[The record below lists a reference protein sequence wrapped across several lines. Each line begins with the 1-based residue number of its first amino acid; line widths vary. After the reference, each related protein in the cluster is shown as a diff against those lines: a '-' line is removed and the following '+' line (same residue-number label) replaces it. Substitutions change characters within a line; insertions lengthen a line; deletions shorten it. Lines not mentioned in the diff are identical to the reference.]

1 MNTGKDISMD
11 IPDAFIELVH
21 PTKEW
26 RHMCYH
32 GGRSS
37 GKSTTVAEMLAV
49 KATKTPL
56 RILCAREYQ
65 ASIAD
70 SVHRLIADIIAKFQ
84 LPGWQVTRES
94 IKNANGS
101 EFIFR
106 GVRNNPQSIKSLEG
120 IDICWGEEAAT
131 FSMESIDIL
140 IPTVRKPRSYFIW
153 TFNRISENDP
163 IWERV
168 ASQPDER
175 TLVRQVNS
183 DAIEKLLSPEV
194 IFEREKMR
202 HENPELFEHIW
213 LGQPLTAK
221 TGSVFGKQLAQANQ
235 DGRISRVP
243 YDGAAP
249 VYTAWDLG
257 IGDCTAIWFFQL
269 IGREAHFIDHYENSG
284 EDLGHYLAV
293 VRSKPYNYAT
303 HFLPHDAKQRE
314 LQTNKTRVEFFADNG
329 FANVE
334 VLRPTNFTP
343 GQDDIDMVAR
353 PKMSLCWFD
362 EEKCQRGL
370 ECLRAYHY
378 DYDERNRILKTKPTH
393 DWSSHSASAFIYALI
408 AVSKLVESSQTGVR
422 IRRGGGTLNK
432 IF

>member
-1 MNTGKDISMD
+1 MEVEVE
-11 IPDAFIELVH
+11 IPEQFTELVK
-21 PTKEW
+21 PSKPW
-26 RHMCYH
+26 RHICFH

-37 GKSTTVAEMLAV
+37 GKSTSTGEILTI
-49 KATKTPL
+49 KATGEKL

-70 SVHRLIADIIAKFQ
+70 SVHRLISDIITKFN
-84 LPGWQVTRES
+84 LPGWEVTREA
-94 IKNANGS
+94 IKNRNGS

-120 IDICWGEEAAT
+120 IDICWGEEAST
-131 FSMESIDIL
+131 FSTESIDIL
-140 IPTVRKPRSYFIW
+140 IPTVRKPGSFFVW
-153 TFNRISENDP
+153 TFNRLTENDP

-168 ASQPDER
+168 AGNPDER
-175 TLVRQVNS
+175 TYVKQINS
-183 DAIEKLLSPEV
+183 TDIEKLLSPEV

-202 HENPELFEHIW
+202 KENPDLYEHVW

-221 TGSVFGKQLAQANQ
+221 TGSVFGKQLAQAREE
-235 DGRISRVP
+235 GRITKVP

-257 IGDCTAIWFFQL
+257 IGDCTAIWFFQI
-269 IGREAHFIDHYENSG
+269 IGREIHFIDHYENSG
-284 EDLGHYLAV
+284 EDLGHYLSVLRA
-293 VRSKPYNYAT
+293 KPYNYAT
-303 HFLPHDAKQRE
+303 HYLPHDAKQRE
-314 LQTNKTRVEFFADNG
+314 LQTNKTRVEFFTENG
-329 FANVE
+329 FSNVS

-362 EEKCQRGL
+362 AEKCQRGL

-378 DYDERNRILKTKPTH
+378 DYDDKNRILRAKPTH

-408 AVSKLVESSQTGVR
+408 AESELVVARNVKIKVVHTQKS
-422 IRRGGGTLNK
+422 TLNK
-432 IF
+432 IY

>member
-1 MNTGKDISMD
+1 MEIEVD
-11 IPDAFIELVH
+11 IPEQFIELVQ

-26 RHMCYH
+26 RHICYH

-37 GKSTTVAEMLAV
+37 GKSTTVAEVLAI
-49 KATKTPL
+49 KATSEKL

-70 SVHRLIADIIAKFQ
+70 SVHRLIADIIAKFN
-84 LPGWQVTRES
+84 LPGWEITREA
-94 IKNANGS
+94 IKNSNGS

-120 IDICWGEEAAT
+120 IDICWGEEAST

-140 IPTVRKPRSYFIW
+140 IPTVRKSGSYFIW

-168 ASQPDER
+168 ASNPDDR
-175 TLVRQVNS
+175 TYVKQVNS
-183 DAIEKLLSPEV
+183 DAIEKLLSEEV

-202 HENPELFEHIW
+202 KENPDLYEHVW

-221 TGSVFGKQLAQANQ
+221 TGSVFGKQLAQAREE
-235 DGRISRVP
+235 GRITRVP

-257 IGDCTAIWFFQL
+257 IGDCTAIWFFQI
-269 IGREAHFIDHYENSG
+269 IGREIHFIDHYESSG
-284 EDLGHYLAV
+284 EDLGHYLALL
-293 VRSKPYNYAT
+293 RSKPYNYAT
-303 HFLPHDAKQRE
+303 HYLPHDAKQRE
-314 LQTNKTRVEFFADNG
+314 LQTNKTRVEFFAENG
-329 FANVE
+329 FANVA

-353 PKMSLCWFD
+353 PKLSLCWFD

-378 DYDERNRILKTKPTH
+378 DYDDKNRILRAKPTH

-408 AVSKLVESSQTGVR
+408 AESELVVGRQVK
-422 IRRGGGTLNK
+422 IRVTTQKSTLNK